1 MNLALAR
8 EQFPALKD
16 KVFLDSACVSLAPS
30 VAIDAIREFLDIVLH
45 CPARSSTDHH
55 IMLDEMRSKARAQV
69 ARLINCQEEE
79 VALVE
84 STSHGLN
91 IAAEALPL
99 QRGDRI
105 VMSDLEFMEVGIP
118 WCQKQKEIGLEI
130 DVVPNRHGQVQVEDL
145 ANRVTPRTKAIV
157 VSSVQWSNGFRIDLK
172 ALSALCRE
180 RSIYLVV
187 DAIQQLGA
195 VPINVRA
202 TPVDILAC
210 GGHKWLNA
218 PFGTGFLYIRKERL
232 RELRRPLA
240 GYLSV
245 VPPEGGWGRYF
256 QTPEITP
263 VRDYQYVDE
272 ARRFET
278 GGTSNYPGAIGL
290 AASLNLLL
298 DLGQDAVAAH
308 IQNLTGQLA
317 AGLQKLGV
325 EVVTPLNANHRSGI
339 TTFTLGSQQKNV
351 EAMHYLLDR
360 SVLTSV
366 RYTSGVGGVRVSC
379 HLFNN
384 GEDVDQLLANL
395 QAFLQGRAHA

>member
-1 MNLALAR
+1 MNFNLAR
-8 EQFPALKD
+8 SQFPALEE
-16 KVFLDSACVSLAPS
+16 KVFMDSACVSLAPAA
-30 VAIDAIREFLDIVLH
+30 AIDAIREFLEIVLR

-55 IMLDEMRSKARAQV
+55 IMLDEMRSRARIEV
-69 ARLINCQEEE
+69 ARLIECQEDE

-91 IAAEALPL
+91 IAADALPL
-99 QRGDRI
+99 ARGDRI
-105 VMSDLEFMEVGIP
+105 IMSDLEFMEVGIP
-118 WCQKQKEIGLEI
+118 WCQKQKELGLEI
-130 DVVPNRHGQVQVEDL
+130 DVVPNRRGQVRVEDL
-145 ANRVTPRTKAIV
+145 AERITPRTKVIV
-157 VSSVQWSNGFRIDLK
+157 ASAVQWSNGFRIDLE
-172 ALSALCRE
+172 ALSALCRD
-180 RSIYLVV
+180 RSLYLIV

-195 VPINVRA
+195 VPISVQK

-218 PFGTGFLYIRKERL
+218 PFGTGFVYIRKERMS
-232 RELRRPLA
+232 ELRRPLA

-245 VPPEGGWGRYF
+245 VPPEGGWGNYF

-290 AASLNLLL
+290 AASLRLLL
-298 DLGQDAVAAH
+298 DLGQSAVAAH
-308 IQNLTGQLA
+308 VGSLTDSLA
-317 AGLQKLGV
+317 SGLARLGV
-325 EVVTPLNANHRSGI
+325 EVVTLLDPDHRSGI
-339 TTFTLGSQQKNV
+339 TTFTLGSQERNV
-351 EAMHYLLDR
+351 EAMRYLLDR
-360 SVLTSV
+360 RILTSV

-384 GEDVDQLLANL
+384 GSDVDRLLEHL
-395 QAFLQGRAHA
+395 RGFLNGAS

>member
-1 MNLALAR
+1 MNIELAR

-30 VAIDAIREFLDIVLH
+30 VAVEAVQKFLNIVLH

-55 IMLDEMRSKARAQV
+55 IQLDEMRTKARTQV
-69 ARLINCQEEE
+69 AELIECREDE

-91 IAAEALPL
+91 IVAEALPL

-118 WCQKQKEIGLEI
+118 WCQKREEMGLEI
-130 DVVPNRHGQVQVEDL
+130 DVVPNRQGQVLVEDL
-145 ANRVTPRTKAIV
+145 ASRVTARTKAIV
-157 VSSVQWSNGFRIDLK
+157 VSAVQWSNGFRVDLDK
-172 ALSALCRE
+172 LSEFCRN
-180 RSIYLVV
+180 RSIYLIV

-195 VPINVRA
+195 NPISVKA
-202 TPVDILAC
+202 TPVDMLAC

-218 PFGTGFLYIRKERL
+218 PFGTGFLYIRKERMP
-232 RELRRPLA
+232 ELRRTLA

-245 VPPEGGWGRYF
+245 EPPAGGWGNYF

-263 VRDYQYVDE
+263 VREYAYVEE

-290 AASLNLLL
+290 SASLQLMLA
-298 DLGQDAVAAH
+298 LGQEAIAAH
-308 IQNLTGQLA
+308 VHGLTNHLVS
-317 AGLQKLGV
+317 GLQKAGV
-325 EVVTPLNANHRSGI
+325 ETITPLDPKCRSGI
-339 TTFTLGSQQKNV
+339 TTFTLGSREKNV
-351 EAMHYLLDR
+351 EAMNYLLDR
-360 SVLTSV
+360 QVLTSV
-366 RYTSGVGGVRVSC
+366 RYTSKVGGVRVSC
-379 HLFNN
+379 HFFNN
-384 GEDVDQLLANL
+384 RADVEHLLEH
-395 QAFLQGRAHA
+395 LQGFLRGKS